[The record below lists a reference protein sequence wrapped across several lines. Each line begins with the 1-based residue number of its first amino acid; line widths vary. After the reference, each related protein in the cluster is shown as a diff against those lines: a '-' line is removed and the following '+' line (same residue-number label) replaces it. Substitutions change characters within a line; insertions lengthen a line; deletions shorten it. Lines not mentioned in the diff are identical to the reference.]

1 MIHPTNPQIENPLEH
16 NPMAIILQITYSK
29 KLGLPGFSSH
39 SCSVS
44 LTTEIQDKEMAGE
57 ESGKLYQL
65 LQSAVDKEIQQVG
78 WMPEATY
85 GMANSINDNGNRQHQ
100 QSNGNG
106 HNQTRNNGGGDRWN
120 CTEGQRGFILRILN
134 ENNLT
139 KQQAE
144 DLSQQLFG
152 GGVRLL
158 NKMQASQLIEEL
170 LTLAGKPSQPRWR
183 RSQPQTQQPTA
194 VS

>member
-1 MIHPTNPQIENPLEH
+1 
-16 NPMAIILQITYSK
+16 MAVILQITYSK

-57 ESGKLYQL
+57 ESSKLYQL

-85 GMANSINDNGNRQHQ
+85 GTTEPAHSNGTGNGNGHD
-100 QSNGNG
+100 SNGNG
-106 HNQTRNNGGGDRWN
+106 RRVSNGNGQSAGDRWN
-120 CTEGQRGFILRILN
+120 CTEGQRGFILRIVN
-134 ENNLT
+134 ENNLQ

-144 DLSQQLFG
+144 DLAQQLFG
-152 GGVRLL
+152 ICVRHL

-170 LTLAGKPSQPRWR
+170 LALAGKPSQPRWR
-183 RSQPQTQQPTA
+183 RAQPATQPPIG
-194 VS
+194 SS

>member
-1 MIHPTNPQIENPLEH
+1 
-16 NPMAIILQITYSK
+16 MAVILQITYSK

-44 LTTEIQDKEMAGE
+44 LTTEIQDKEMAGT
-57 ESGKLYQL
+57 ESAKLYKL
-65 LQSAVDKEIQQVG
+65 LQSAVDKEIQSVG

-85 GMANSINDNGNRQHQ
+85 GMGEPAS
-100 QSNGNG
+100 SNGNG
-106 HNQTRNNGGGDRWN
+106 NGHHSNSNGRRPANGNGQSAGDRWN
-120 CTEGQRGFILRILN
+120 CTEGQRGFILRIIN
-134 ENNLT
+134 ENNLQ

-152 GGVRLL
+152 IGVRQL

-170 LTLAGKPSQPRWR
+170 LALAGKPSQPRWR
-183 RSQPQTQQPTA
+183 RAQPATQQP
-194 VS
+194 VGSS

>member
-1 MIHPTNPQIENPLEH
+1 
-16 NPMAIILQITYSK
+16 MAVILQITYSK

-57 ESGKLYQL
+57 ESAKLYQL

-85 GMANSINDNGNRQHQ
+85 GMSEPAQSSGSANGIGHH
-100 QSNGNG
+100 SNGNG
-106 HNQTRNNGGGDRWN
+106 RRQSNSNGAGDRWN
-120 CTEGQRGFILRILN
+120 CTEGQRGFILRIIN
-134 ENNLT
+134 ENNIE

-152 GGVRLL
+152 IGVRQL
-158 NKMQASQLIEEL
+158 NKMQASQLIEDL
-170 LTLAGKPSQPRWR
+170 LALAGKPSQPRWR
-183 RSQPQTQQPTA
+183 RAQPATQQP
-194 VS
+194 VGSS

>member
-1 MIHPTNPQIENPLEH
+1 
-16 NPMAIILQITYSK
+16 MAVILQITYSK

-44 LTTEIQDKEMAGE
+44 LTTEIPDKEMAGE
-57 ESGKLYQL
+57 ESAKLYQL
-65 LQSAVDKEIQQVG
+65 LQSAVDKEIQHVG

-85 GMANSINDNGNRQHQ
+85 GMAEVADANGNGHNHE
-100 QSNGNG
+100 SNGNG
-106 HNQTRNNGGGDRWN
+106 HRPARTNGGGDRWN
-120 CTEGQRGFILRILN
+120 CTEGQRGFILRIIN

-144 DLSQQLFG
+144 DLAQQLFG
-152 GGVRLL
+152 IGVRQL

-170 LTLAGKPSQPRWR
+170 LALAGKPSQPRWR
-183 RSQPQTQQPTA
+183 RAQPATQQT
-194 VS
+194 VGSS